1 MRVKRINH
9 HHYRHLSLDSF
20 KAIHKR
26 ETLPD
31 GNKVDLHVL
40 ADHQSPPMADVGDAA
55 VVNALKEVKF
65 VYCGGPGGPSQSSR
79 RSDSIRWCVRPFVGR
94 SVRG

>member
-1 MRVKRINH
+1 MYGKRISH
-9 HHYRHLSLDSF
+9 HHCRRVSPDSF

-55 VVNALKEVKF
+55 VVNALKEVNF
-65 VYCGGPGGPSQSSR
+65 V
-79 RSDSIRWCVRPFVGR
+79 
-94 SVRG
+94 